1 MGLIDIL
8 IWKEILTVA
17 DKEIDKETIKDGKAN
32 LFYGFEAVGGKLFLT
47 NEHLI
52 HYSHAINFK
61 LKRRI
66 SAISLKDVLNVEK
79 VNTMGIV
86 PNGMKV
92 ITKEKNY
99 KFVVNGRSKWIE
111 KINKLIVLE

>member
-17 DKEIDKETIKDGKAN
+17 DKEIEQETIKEGKAN
-32 LFYGFEAVGGKLFLT
+32 LWYGLESVGGKLFLT

-52 HYSHAINFK
+52 HYAHAINFRM
-61 LKRRI
+61 KRKI
-66 SAISLKDVLNVEK
+66 ATISLKDVLKVEK

-99 KFVVNGRSKWIE
+99 QFVVNGRSQWIDE
-111 KINKLIVLE
+111 INKMID